1 MVNVTSMLNTLEE
14 IVAHVRQ
21 ANAVGKRVL
30 PCGNGTKP
38 NLSSAPDI
46 DTQRLS
52 LSSWSGVVE
61 YQPFEFTITAKSGT
75 RIDDIQRELE
85 SQGQFL
91 PFDPLLP
98 VKGATL
104 GGTVATGVSG
114 PGRLLFGGIRDFVL
128 GVQFVDGLG
137 HVVRGGGKVVKN
149 AAGFDLP
156 KMMVGSLGRLGIMTE
171 ITLKVFPS
179 PVGYRTLKI
188 PATSLS
194 SALQHISSLM
204 LLPIDV
210 VAVELDSERNIFVR
224 VAGDETTTKNLSAR
238 IRDYLAVS
246 KCEEWLGDLD
256 AKWWKAVCELEWTNN
271 APYLIRVPLSLTDIE
286 RFDRALDRL
295 GILRRY
301 SAAANAAW
309 IACFTPEQY
318 TALEGLLLD
327 TKLKGLVLRGSGPLI
342 VGLDT
347 TAAFTKRIQAAIDP
361 EHVFAA
367 F

>member
-1 MVNVTSMLNTLEE
+1 MVTVTSMLNTLED

-21 ANAVGKRVL
+21 ANASGKRVL

-38 NLSSAPDI
+38 HLSAAPDI

-75 RIDDIQRELE
+75 RIDDIRRELE

-91 PFDPLLP
+91 PFDPLYSAH
-98 VKGATL
+98 GATL

-171 ITLKVFPS
+171 ITLKVFPR
-179 PVGYRTLKI
+179 PIGYRTLKI
-188 PATSLS
+188 SATSLS
-194 SALQHISSLM
+194 TALQHISSLM
-204 LLPIDV
+204 LLPVDI

-224 VAGDETTTKNLSAR
+224 VAGDEATTQNLSAR

-246 KCEEWLGDLD
+246 KCEEWLGDQEG
-256 AKWWKAVCELEWTNN
+256 KWWKAACELEWTKG
-271 APYLIRVPLSLTDIE
+271 AEYLIRVPLTLHDIE
-286 RFDRALDRL
+286 AFDRVMDRL
-295 GILRRY
+295 GVLRRY

-309 IACFTPEQY
+309 IACSTAEQY
-318 TALEGLLLD
+318 ASLTSKLLEA
-327 TKLKGLVLRGSGPLI
+327 KLKGLVLKGSGPLM
-342 VGLDT
+342 VGVDA